1 MFNEFKK
8 EVESLNEQNHNLLTE
23 NSKMAKTIEELH
35 QKMPQVVNN
44 DDAFLK
50 EEREHAARE
59 KETLMQ
65 NIQQLQTKCEDLV
78 QKNSDINQKLLAGEG
93 QLQQLRFDNET
104 MRAQLGIARS
114 GHMQMENFH
123 GDYQRLQGQFST
135 AMDQKNKAQSEL
147 NQLAHRLQQR
157 DARCQQLAMQVR
169 NILFAL

>member
-1 MFNEFKK
+1 
-8 EVESLNEQNHNLLTE
+8 
-23 NSKMAKTIEELH
+23 
-35 QKMPQVVNN
+35 
-44 DDAFLK
+44 
-50 EEREHAARE
+50 
-59 KETLMQ
+59 MQ
-65 NIQQLQTKCEDLV
+65 NIQQLRTKCEDLV

-93 QLQQLRFDNET
+93 QVQQMRFDNET
-104 MRAQLGIARS
+104 MRAQLGIAQS

-169 NILFAL
+169 KILSAL